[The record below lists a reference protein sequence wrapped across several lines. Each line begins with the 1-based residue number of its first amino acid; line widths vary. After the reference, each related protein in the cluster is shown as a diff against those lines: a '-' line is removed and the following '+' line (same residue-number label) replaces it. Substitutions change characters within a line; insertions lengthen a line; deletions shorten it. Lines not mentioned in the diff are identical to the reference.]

1 MPKNIAIWLVI
12 GGIGA
17 DLIDA
22 FTTASGTSG
31 GVLYG
36 PNGYL
41 KGMTFGK
48 FTLGEAVAAVGA
60 GMLFINKV

>member
-1 MPKNIAIWLVI
+1 MNKNLAIWLVI

-17 DLIDA
+17 DLIDML
-22 FTTASGTSG
+22 TTAKGASG

-36 PNGYL
+36 PTGFL

-48 FTLGEAVAAVGA
+48 FTAGEAVAAVGA
-60 GMLFINKV
+60 IILFTKEV